1 MVGFPMAALKGRNLS
16 WISWFPSSLRRW
28 TCAALPF
35 PRTLARCPQN
45 RQDVQFKHWPR
56 GRHGIVW
63 ERKSSWMGRL
73 LKLSCVGKPVKSH
86 HRYCRA
92 GAPTDTTGRPVQL
105 RGSHSFSCPFPLSL
119 CFLPRFWETFF
130 FLLTLSFNCCSAH

>member
-1 MVGFPMAALKGRNLS
+1 MVEFPMAALKGRNLS

-28 TCAALPF
+28 TCAAPPF

-63 ERKSSWMGRL
+63 ERKSSWMSRL
-73 LKLSCVGKPVKSH
+73 LKFSCVGKPVKSH

-92 GAPTDTTGRPVQL
+92 GGPHRHYRPPRTIAWVTFFL
-105 RGSHSFSCPFPLSL
+105 LPFPFVFV
-119 CFLPRFWETFF
+119 FLAKVLGDLF